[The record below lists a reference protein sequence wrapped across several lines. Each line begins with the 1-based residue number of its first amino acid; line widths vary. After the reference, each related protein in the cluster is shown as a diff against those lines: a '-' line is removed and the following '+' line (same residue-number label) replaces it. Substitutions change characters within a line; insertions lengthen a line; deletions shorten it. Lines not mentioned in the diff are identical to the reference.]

1 MHKYYDRKFNKD
13 SISIAPGEFYVSEK
27 DIIIQTVLGSCISVC
42 LFSDFS
48 PYSGMNHFML
58 PGNLCRS
65 DIANCG
71 SGRYGMYAM
80 ELLINSLMKLGV
92 KKNALKAKVF
102 GGGNVLDLKNVKKTV
117 GENNVAFI
125 NSFLEKENIPII
137 SSHIGGDYAR
147 KIFFFVESKKVLL
160 KKIDKSK
167 AFQTIKEEK
176 DYEKALIEEDKK
188 KTNIILF

>member
-1 MHKYYDRKFNKD
+1 
-13 SISIAPGEFYVSEK
+13 
-27 DIIIQTVLGSCISVC
+27 
-42 LFSDFS
+42 
-48 PYSGMNHFML
+48 
-58 PGNLCRS
+58 
-65 DIANCG
+65 
-71 SGRYGMYAM
+71 
-80 ELLINSLMKLGV
+80 MKLGV

-167 AFQTIKEEK
+167 AFQTIKEES